1 MVSRATTAAARALVT
16 RPWADRPGAG
26 SSWSRTWTTTARKPA
41 TVTVGH
47 HQRRSDWA
55 AWRGV
60 GPWSTSGAHPG
71 RGGWAQPVGGWS
83 QPMRGFTS
91 MLLHDGGGWRWA
103 ARPSTGRVRDRAA
116 TPGPAGWATWSGRP
130 APAAEGQDGFAVVGG
145 GGAVGAGLSAAV
157 QGDPAGHAGHGPGAV
172 AQVDQPDGTSHGG
185 APSKTISGWVRAGR
199 SGPRPGRRSAR
210 GRSGG
215 GRRGCAGGSG
225 GPRWPS
231 G

>member
-83 QPMRGFTS
+83 QPMRGVTS
-91 MLLHDGGGWRWA
+91 MLLHDGGGWGWA

-157 QGDPAGHAGHGPGAV
+157 QGHPAGHAADRPGAV
-172 AQVDQPDGTSHGG
+172 AHVDQPGRASGHGLPPSSRRGMGEWGGLDGGD
-185 APSKTISGWVRAGR
+185 
-199 SGPRPGRRSAR
+199 
-210 GRSGG
+210 GG
-215 GRRGCAGGSG
+215 GG
-225 GPRWPS
+225 
-231 G
+231 